1 MSKQLVLLSIRTDQL
16 SQLGEIADVNDAP
29 SVAAE
34 LWRAHDRYLDAQ
46 WKDHHDELLSWSE
59 RVSVQI
65 SELIKWSS
73 LDAED
78 KSQQAPR
85 PEAPDI
91 KLTAIRS
98 DAGCQ
103 HTRVNMSDDQ
113 VRRFALLCAFYGKT
127 IDALA
132 EDAYAFHI
140 QAEMLDDPADFENR
154 RKQTEQK
161 REVVVEKLLA
171 NNLRIA

>member
-1 MSKQLVLLSIRTDQL
+1 MSRQLVLLSIRTDQL
-16 SQLGEIADVNDAP
+16 SQLGEIANVNGTS

-59 RVSVQI
+59 RVSVQL

-73 LDAED
+73 LDAES
-78 KSQQAPR
+78 KGQQASQ
-85 PEAPDI
+85 PETPDI

-103 HTRVNMSDDQ
+103 HTRVNMSDYQ
-113 VRRFALLCAFYGKT
+113 VRRFALLGAYYGKT

-132 EDAYAFHI
+132 EDAYALHI
-140 QAEMLDDPADFENR
+140 KAEMLDDPAGFEKR
-154 RKQTEQK
+154 RQQTEQK
-161 REVVVEKLLA
+161 NQVVVEKLLI
-171 NNLRIA
+171 NNLRIT